1 MGTLARLYRNF
12 LIGNRCTL
20 LDVYDL
26 TGIIRIN

>member
-1 MGTLARLYRNF
+1 LYGDF